1 MTQGGATDGYFDEY
15 GYDAVVVG
23 FGYGGAVAACRLAM
37 AGIKVCLIEKGK
49 KWEAND
55 FPTYDYQM
63 WSKMRLE
70 SGTDGVSFG
79 PKDALFQTQTQALLP
94 LQRSAPRRLLSHPQP
109 VMGLSSLPSNGYQVE
124 KLKNTQFCCLMGIPL
139 RAFGVQLSP
148 EILLEPYLMKVMSH
162 GYFK

>member
-1 MTQGGATDGYFDEY
+1 MKYWYFVGREMAQERAADSYFDED

-23 FGYGGAVAACRLAM
+23 SGYGGAVAACRLAM

-55 FPTYDYQM
+55 FPTHDYQM

-79 PKDALFQTQTQALLP
+79 PKDALFQVNFLRP
-94 LQRSAPRRLLSHPQP
+94 VINSRS
-109 VMGLSSLPSNGYQVE
+109 
-124 KLKNTQFCCLMGIPL
+124 
-139 RAFGVQLSP
+139 
-148 EILLEPYLMKVMSH
+148 
-162 GYFK
+162 YF